1 MTHHF
6 LTGLPPSFV
15 RSERT
20 RDLIDFAVANRIT
33 RISSLTGLDS
43 LRVPVWSATRP
54 DAIIWQVSAGKGF
67 TNRAAITSTL
77 MESVE
82 TICME
87 QSITS
92 PGSINYSP
100 IGSSVVD
107 SSLIEMET
115 KKLLGVSVPFDSKD
129 VKYISAIELKT
140 NSTVS
145 VPEHWAYLSDAS
157 RKYGIVTNGL
167 AAGYSDFMATS
178 HALKEILERHFI
190 SGISINGILHM
201 NMFNKLDIDTLPKEF
216 KFFLSRLHSSLL
228 PQIFF
233 KFVNGF
239 YLVWFILFDS
249 SPLTQNLQVNFG
261 SAFDLGLKSA
271 LFKAFF
277 EVAQQRA
284 SQIQGTREDLTET
297 SPFEYW
303 KDITKIKNTIT
314 SIPFNYSHKPNFTYD
329 NDLVFSSL
337 LEEVPGFVFK
347 ISYHIPHKN
356 IYAVKLVA
364 PSAFFLSNL
373 F

>member
-1 MTHHF
+1 MTHSF

-33 RISSLTGLDS
+33 RVSSLTGLDS
-43 LRVPVWSATRP
+43 LGVPVWSAIRP

-92 PGSINYSP
+92 PGCIKYSP
-100 IGSSVVD
+100 IASPVVD
-107 SSLIEMET
+107 SSLIEKET
-115 KKLLGVSVPFDSKD
+115 KKLLGVFVPFYSKE
-129 VKYISAIELKT
+129 VKYIPALELKS
-140 NSTVS
+140 NNTVS

-190 SGISINGILHM
+190 SSISTNGILHM
-201 NMFNKLDIDTLPKEF
+201 NMLNKLDIKTLPKEF
-216 KFFLSRLHSSLL
+216 KFIQSRLHSCLL

-239 YLVWFILFDS
+239 YLVWVFLFDS
-249 SPLTQNLQVNFG
+249 NPLTQNLQVNFG

-271 LFKAFF
+271 LHKAFF
-277 EVAQQRA
+277 EVAQQRV
-284 SQIQGTREDLTET
+284 SQIQGTREDLTDT
-297 SPFEYW
+297 SPFDYW

-314 SIPFNYSHKPNFTYD
+314 SIPFNNNYQSNFIHH
-329 NDLVFSSL
+329 NDLVLSSL
-337 LEEVPGFVFK
+337 LEEIPGYVFK
-347 ISYHIPHKN
+347 ISYQIPQKN
-356 IYAVKLVA
+356 IFAVKIIA
-364 PSAFFLSNL
+364 PSAHFSSNL